1 MSDTYVTDPEVL
13 KQLNSS
19 STDYVKDEDLLKQLN
34 APEPGGMA
42 PQGYPTGPGASMP
55 SAGGAYNTAK
65 TIVGPAVQGVTNTLG
80 TYAKNPVAA
89 LTDLTAG
96 HFGLPPPVASTQITP
111 GIQESYQQVKDW
123 LGKSGK
129 FAPTPAPGA
138 ELANAAQI
146 SEAIGPE
153 GLAAGMKP
161 GGTFPTEAPPI
172 GGPAAQQG
180 TNFIQNITAKF
191 APMAK
196 AVAPVLNTIGRVAGP
211 AGLAY
216 NAYQAADYAHQA
228 ELGQRL
234 AMGQGQVAQHNFRNL
249 NVPYGTG
256 QSQPSWISGPTT
268 GFNQT
273 LTRDQAQAVLQS
285 NNPRDIAAFGGEQ
298 HLRQLAQ

>member
-1 MSDTYVTDPEVL
+1 MSEKYVTDPELL

-55 SAGGAYNTAK
+55 SVGGAYNTAK

-123 LGKSGK
+123 LSKSGQFK
-129 FAPTPAPGA
+129 PTTLTGGANPVVDTLMNTPHPNATPIGTPTPPVV
-138 ELANAAQI
+138 
-146 SEAIGPE
+146 
-153 GLAAGMKP
+153 
-161 GGTFPTEAPPI
+161 
-172 GGPAAQQG
+172 GGPAAQEG
-180 TNFIQNITAKF
+180 AKF
-191 APMAK
+191 IGTTFAKLASMAR
-196 AVAPVLNTIGRVAGP
+196 AVAPVLNTVGRVAGP

-234 AMGQGQVAQHNFRNL
+234 AMGQGQEAQHNFRNL
-249 NVPYGTG
+249 NVPYGA
-256 QSQPSWISGPTT
+256 S
-268 GFNQT
+268 

-285 NNPRDIAAFGGEQ
+285 GNPRDIAAFGGQARLQE
-298 HLRQLAQ
+298 LAQ